1 MLIQPT
7 IPTSIGVSERL
18 AARHRLHDAVRVFR
32 LLPVIV
38 FLGALM
44 LLASTSV
51 PAHPGHSY
59 IDFLPVV
66 VQAAVVSLAS
76 CVVSVA
82 AYGFCRYL
90 LDRPT
95 GL

>member
-7 IPTSIGVSERL
+7 IPTAIGASERL
-18 AARHRLHDAVRVFR
+18 ASRHRLHDAVRVFR

-38 FLGALM
+38 FLVVLT
-44 LLASTSV
+44 LLASTSA
-51 PAHPGHSY
+51 PAPTGHSY
-59 IDFLPVV
+59 MNFLHVA